1 MILNEFIVSPEQ
13 VNIRIDKFMS
23 AALPELSRSYIQ
35 KLLEE
40 GNIKVNQR
48 NCRANYKLR
57 AGDQI
62 VFAPPEPKMPEILPE
77 PIPLDIV
84 FEDTDI
90 LIINKPKGMVVHPAA
105 GHYSGTLV
113 NGILYHC
120 RDQLSTINGVM
131 RPGIVHRIDKDTTGL
146 LVVCKNDLAHQAL
159 AEQLRQHTITRVYS
173 AIVYDNLPQNEGR
186 IDKPIGR
193 HPVDRKKQ
201 AVNVK
206 NGREAVTHYRVLE
219 RFQGKYTF
227 IECRLETGRTHQIR
241 VHMASIHHPL
251 LGDTVYGPDKN
262 PFHLQG
268 QALHAGILGFVHP
281 RTGEYMEFHAELPDY
296 FKNLLQLLR
305 ERYSSI

>member
-1 MILNEFIVSPEQ
+1 
-13 VNIRIDKFMS
+13 
-23 AALPELSRSYIQ
+23 
-35 KLLEE
+35 
-40 GNIKVNQR
+40 
-48 NCRANYKLR
+48 
-57 AGDQI
+57 
-62 VFAPPEPKMPEILPE
+62 
-77 PIPLDIV
+77 
-84 FEDTDI
+84 
-90 LIINKPKGMVVHPAA
+90 MVVHPAA